1 MRRRRMMQKVSRIS
15 LCVVVGLL
23 FLALIWKFA
32 GAQLAKKGIVLSN
45 DTAAKTVSETGAGG
59 GGRIGKCGN

>member
-1 MRRRRMMQKVSRIS
+1 MRRRQMMQKVSRIS
-15 LCVVVGLL
+15 LCVVIGLL

-45 DTAAKTVSETGAGG
+45 DTAAKTVSETAP
-59 GGRIGKCGN
+59 

>member
-45 DTAAKTVSETGAGG
+45 DLSL
-59 GGRIGKCGN
+59 IHI